1 MLMEKILPQLK
12 EIGAKYHD
20 RAMALSFLSRPDM
33 TAKLEECGFMVFEDP
48 SRGINALAALTH
60 FGQAFAKSGGGDA
73 PPVAPG
79 DAPPVAK
86 GAALNET
93 QSKAM
98 LAAYGLPMVDER
110 TVASADA
117 AAEAA
122 NGIGY
127 PVVMKIVS
135 ADILHK
141 SEIGGVILNVQDAD
155 AASEAFGTLMDRAK
169 QHAPNAHVDGIMVA
183 PMIDD
188 GVETIMGVVR
198 DPVFGPTVMFGL
210 GGVFVEVLKDVTF
223 RVAPFGVDIAHEMI
237 GEVKGRAMLDGVR
250 GAPPSDVDA
259 LAEALA
265 KLSAFAAANADTL
278 ETADVNPFLVRPK
291 GKGAVA
297 VDALVIGRTD

>member
-1 MLMEKILPQLK
+1 MTV
-12 EIGAKYHD
+12 
-20 RAMALSFLSRPDM
+20 RWRLSFLSRPDM

-73 PPVAPG
+73 PPVVPG
-79 DAPPVAK
+79 GAPPVAK

-110 TVASADA
+110 TVASAAA

-155 AASEAFGTLMDRAK
+155 AASEAFE
-169 QHAPNAHVDGIMVA
+169 HIDGSRQA
-183 PMIDD
+183 ACAQRPC
-188 GVETIMGVVR
+188 
-198 DPVFGPTVMFGL
+198 
-210 GGVFVEVLKDVTF
+210 
-223 RVAPFGVDIAHEMI
+223 
-237 GEVKGRAMLDGVR
+237 GRHHG
-250 GAPPSDVDA
+250 
-259 LAEALA
+259 
-265 KLSAFAAANADTL
+265 
-278 ETADVNPFLVRPK
+278 RPH
-291 GKGAVA
+291 
-297 VDALVIGRTD
+297 D